1 MIFIYSA
8 ICSYK
13 NLLLKVS
20 SNYEFQLIDN
30 KLKLVGLTLL
40 DILLTL
46 IVSYIISIVFKLNIY
61 FIFSL
66 LIIFGI
72 IFQSYLCSQKIKNIT
87 KNEIRRIVPNFKLR
101 INNKEII

>member
-1 MIFIYSA
+1 MIFLYSA

-13 NLLLKVS
+13 NLLSKVS
-20 SNYEFQLIDN
+20 SNYEFKLIDN

-40 DILLTL
+40 DICLTL
-46 IVSYIISIVFKLNIY
+46 IVSYIISILFKLNIY

-87 KNEIRRIVPNFKLR
+87 KNEIRRIVPNFKIR